1 MTTEMKETICLIEEL
16 KNTGLTQ
23 DQAVQLIMADAAR
36 SKAASLDKIEKN
48 FYRVIDP
55 MAQECVYV
63 EVDNAI
69 EKAVDRMSDR
79 LADGMDAL
87 REDAKTGKVFIKGEF
102 SSYNIR

>member
-1 MTTEMKETICLIEEL
+1 MTTEMKETIGLIEEL

-55 MAQECVYV
+55 MAQECIYV

-69 EKAVDRMSDR
+69 EKAVDRLNKKLSE
-79 LADGMDAL
+79 GMEAL
-87 REDAKTGKVFIKGEF
+87 REDAKTGKVFIKGEI
-102 SSYNIR
+102 SSYSIR

>member
-23 DQAVQLIMADAAR
+23 YQAVQLMMADASR
-36 SKAASLDKIEKN
+36 SKAAAVDKIEKN
-48 FYRVIDP
+48 FYRVTNP

-79 LADGMDAL
+79 LSEGMKAL
-87 REDAKTGKVFIKGEF
+87 REDAKNGKVFIKGEF

>member
-23 DQAVQLIMADAAR
+23 EQAVQLVLADAVR
-36 SKAASLDKIEKN
+36 STAVSMSEINEN
-48 FYRVIDP
+48 FHRVTNP
-55 MAQECVYV
+55 MAQECIYV

-69 EKAVDRMSDR
+69 EKAVDRLNKKLSE
-79 LADGMDAL
+79 GMEAL